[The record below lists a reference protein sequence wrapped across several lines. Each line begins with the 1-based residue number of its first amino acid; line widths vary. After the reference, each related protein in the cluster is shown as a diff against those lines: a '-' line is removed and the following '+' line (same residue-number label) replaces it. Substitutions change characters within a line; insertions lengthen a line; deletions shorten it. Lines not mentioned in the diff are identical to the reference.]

1 MSVFTSRIVGLVAMI
16 AIMSGCSSAT
26 RQGHGVPPAGELF
39 HGQKA
44 LMEKVEAGGPLEGV
58 LTIIDTECRV
68 AESHCAVVTETAAAF
83 GTPRGNIL
91 HTEKGRF
98 GDADYESVLTHPE
111 TLEELIAS
119 GGLEAIIE
127 ELKLLGTA
135 PGTFLTR
142 ATWEAHRE
150 RTKVVVMPFG
160 PVFNRPGDGSL
171 IASRNMLFVASIGN
185 VITDESQPFDKD
197 SFVRNWYTPGWC
209 SDRESVERRTGSGN
223 FYCDLL
229 NDAQLASIFRNLK
242 EAQGKALY
250 ATWGDI
256 KDGEVTPYPFAVSC
270 GEAKNDCFTV
280 ILPPE
285 HRGRKI
291 ESFDDMAQYAV
302 GTSFA
307 SPALGSYLFYLS
319 QLWDDAGEVR
329 RILNECAIDVGEPGI
344 DREFGRGVA
353 SADCPQVAKR
363 ERTTARA
370 SVSLDMRSPLMN
382 ARDAVVSAAAA
393 RGYEGSRSSRRESE
407 SGARGPLSFHT
418 ARPRGG
424 ARAPLRFSFASS
436 ARQRVVPEIY
446 LAEGIL
452 GAGVTKRFTTGESI
466 SLSFGHGYD
475 TLAAS
480 SFLAGPGRRES
491 FMEVGV
497 RKPLLLGRN
506 TLVELSGSYGRVN
519 DEMRLQ
525 VFRAG
530 LRSVHREGNHS
541 VAFDLAY
548 ARAAGSLGIPGY
560 RDVGRNKVPF
570 MKESFDTAVSWR
582 LEF

>member
-44 LMEKVEAGGPLEGV
+44 LMEKVEAGGPLEGT

-68 AESHCAVVTETAAAF
+68 AESHCAAVTETAAAF
-83 GTPRGNIL
+83 GTPLGNIL

-111 TLEELIAS
+111 TIEELIAS
-119 GGLEAIIE
+119 SGVEAIIE

-135 PGTFLTR
+135 PKTFLTR

-171 IASRNMLFVASIGN
+171 IAGRNILFVASIGN
-185 VITDESQPFDKD
+185 VIVDESRPFDKD
-197 SFVRNWYTPGWC
+197 DFVRNWYTPGWC
-209 SDRESVERRTGSGN
+209 SDRESVERRTGRGN

-229 NDAQLASIFRNLK
+229 NDAQLARIFRNLR

-256 KDGEVTPYPFAVSC
+256 KDGEVAPYPFAVSC

-285 HRGRKI
+285 HRGRRI
-291 ESFDDMAQYAV
+291 ESFEDLARYAV

-329 RILNECAIDVGEPGI
+329 RVLDECAIDVGVPGI

-363 ERTTARA
+363 ERATARA
-370 SVSLDMRSPLMN
+370 SVSLDVRSPLMN
-382 ARDAVVSAAAA
+382 ARDAVMPTT
-393 RGYEGSRSSRRESE
+393 E
-407 SGARGPLSFHT
+407 ARGPLSFRA

-424 ARAPLRFSFASS
+424 ARVPLRFSFASS

-446 LAEGIL
+446 LAKGIL

-466 SLSFGHGYD
+466 SLSFGQGYD

-480 SFLAGPGRRES
+480 SSLAGPGRRGS

-497 RKPLLLGRN
+497 RKPLLVRRD
-506 TLVELSGSYGRVN
+506 TLVELSGSYGRTN
-519 DEMRLQ
+519 DDMRLR

-530 LRSVHREGNHS
+530 LRSVHHKGNHS
-541 VAFDLAY
+541 VAFGLAY

-570 MKESFDTAVSWR
+570 MKESFDTAVSYR